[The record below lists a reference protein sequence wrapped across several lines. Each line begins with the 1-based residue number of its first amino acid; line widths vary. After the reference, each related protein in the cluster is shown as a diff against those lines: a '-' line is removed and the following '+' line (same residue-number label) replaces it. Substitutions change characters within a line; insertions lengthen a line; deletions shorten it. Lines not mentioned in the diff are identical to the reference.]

1 MPSRRTLRSSVP
13 AATKGGKTKERIVDR
28 ALALASSEGL
38 AGVSIGAL
46 AESVGMSK
54 GGLFAHF
61 DSKEDLHLHVLEAAV
76 TRFRADVVEPVRDEA
91 PGVPRLRALLDRW
104 IAWDGDDRLP
114 GGCPFVGFAAELDE
128 QPGGARDALV
138 EAQRRWMT
146 FLGTLVS
153 EGVEAGDL
161 HPGTDVALFAFLTH
175 GILLSY
181 HQASH
186 LLRSPAARANAERGL
201 ETLLEAHAP
210 AARTAQRRSP
220 AGRRR

>member
-1 MPSRRTLRSSVP
+1 MPSRRTPRSSVP

-28 ALALASSEGL
+28 ALALASREGL
-38 AGVSIGAL
+38 VGVSIGAL

-76 TRFRADVVEPVRDEA
+76 ARFRADVVEPVRDEA

-104 IAWDGDDRLP
+104 IAWDGDDRFP
-114 GGCPFVGFAAELDE
+114 GGCPFVAFAAELDE
-128 QPGGARDALV
+128 RPGGVRDALV
-138 EAQRRWMT
+138 DAQRRWMA
-146 FLGTLVS
+146 FLAGLAG
-153 EGVEAGDL
+153 EAVEAGEL
-161 HPGTDVALFAFLTH
+161 RPETDPALFAFLLH

-186 LLRSPAARANAERGL
+186 LLHSPAARAKAERGL

-220 AGRRR
+220 AARRR